1 MEHKKMKRQNICR
14 LAGCAL
20 LFLLICASHANYAPI
35 GYFDGIIGGQT
46 AYGWALDPDNA
57 SREIIVHL
65 YVDGPAGQG
74 RFAGSITADQPRP
87 DVNQVTGYA
96 GDHGFSL
103 TIPDEYRNAYR
114 IFYAYGIDSGGGS
127 NSQLTG
133 THTIGTKPSGDSQ
146 ISASVG
152 GSSLVI
158 RTTARLAGAIGSLT
172 WKGKEFINNY
182 DHGRELQS
190 ASSYDGFGECFNP
203 TEAGSGHDGTGS
215 GTTSELQALSASGNV
230 LSTQTRMAYW
240 LRPGETS
247 PYCGSAPSARNN
259 YSVSNH
265 ILNKKVTIGFQGMPH
280 VIEYLINFTVSEH
293 HNSAT
298 FEALTG
304 YMTPEF
310 SKFWTYDPTT
320 KALSALSD
328 GPGEQINPVIL
339 ATPDGNYAMGIFSPD
354 LPQWPGTNLG
364 YGRWRFPASQYPGT
378 GNACVKWNCVYR
390 ISDVYPGIYSFRCYP
405 IVGTLSDVT
414 SSIDRLYE
422 YFDSFKNHQPM
433 GNFDSVSNSGT
444 AYGWALDQ
452 DNATQSI
459 AVHFYADGTAGTG
472 EFMGATTANV
482 PRPDVNNATGYPG
495 NHGYAYAIPDKYRN
509 GIQHTIYAY
518 AIDSAGGTNP
528 LLSGSPKTFNATTTT
543 TTTTSTTLATT
554 STTIGRTSSTTTTTS
569 SPATTSTSTTTTSTT
584 TSSTIASSTTT
595 TTVIDCPLEGD
606 YPPCG
611 EVSMGEV
618 IDMINRWIEGNAFLP
633 DVIDLIN
640 EWARE

>member
-1 MEHKKMKRQNICR
+1 MYPAV
-14 LAGCAL
+14 LYCAL
-20 LFLLICASHANYAPI
+20 LALFSVAAYANYAPI
-35 GYFDGIIGGQT
+35 GYFDGIIGSET

-57 SREIIVHL
+57 SRQITVHF

-74 RFAGSITADQPRP
+74 RMAGYVTANQPRP
-87 DVNQVTGYA
+87 DVNRVTGYP
-96 GDHGFSL
+96 GDHGFSW

-114 IFYAYGIDSGGGS
+114 IFYAYGIDSTGGS
-127 NSQLTG
+127 NTQLTG
-133 THTIGTKPSGDSQ
+133 THAIGTKPSGDSQ
-146 ISASVG
+146 ISALVG
-152 GSSLVI
+152 GSALVI
-158 RTTARLAGAIGSLT
+158 RTTSRLAGAIGSIT
-172 WKGKEFINNY
+172 WNGKEFINNY

-203 TEAGSGHDGTGS
+203 TEAGSGHDGTGP
-215 GTTSELQALSASGNV
+215 GTTSELQALYASGNV

-310 SKFWTYDPTT
+310 SKFWTYDPVT
-320 KALSALSD
+320 KALSVLSD

-339 ATPDGNYAMGIFSPD
+339 ASTDGNYAMGIFSPD

-390 ISDVYPGIYSFRCYP
+390 ISDVSPGIYSFRCYP
-405 IVGTLSDVT
+405 IVGSLSDVT
-414 SSIDRLYE
+414 SSIDQLYA
-422 YFDSFKNHQPM
+422 YFDSLKNHQPI
-433 GNFDSVSNSGT
+433 GNFDSLSNSGT

-452 DNATQSI
+452 DNATQPI
-459 AVHFYADGTAGTG
+459 AIHFYADGPAGSG
-472 EFMGATTANV
+472 EYMGATTANQ

-495 NHGYAYAIPDKYRN
+495 NHGFDYSISDKYRN
-509 GIQHTIYAY
+509 GIQHSIYAY
-518 AIDSAGGTNP
+518 AIDSAGGANP

-543 TTTTSTTLATT
+543 TS
-554 STTIGRTSSTTTTTS
+554 
-569 SPATTSTSTTTTSTT
+569 TTSTT
-584 TSSTIASSTTT
+584 TSSSTTTSTRTSSTTTSSSTTT
-595 TTVIDCPLEGD
+595 TSTSATTTSTSSTTTQSISTSSTIVTTPTTSTTRMDCPLAGD

-611 EVSMGEV
+611 EVTMREV
-618 IDMINRWIEGNAFLP
+618 IDLINQWIYGNANLS

-640 EWARE
+640 EWADQK